1 MVFEN
6 LGSEEVLNFQISPL
20 NVETKTKRPPH
31 SSRRLSF
38 NELTNTKNLVL
49 NSSHFVPN

>member
-6 LGSEEVLNFQISPL
+6 LASEEVINFQIPPL
-20 NVETKTKRPPH
+20 NVETKTKRTPH

-38 NELTNTKNLVL
+38 AA
-49 NSSHFVPN
+49 